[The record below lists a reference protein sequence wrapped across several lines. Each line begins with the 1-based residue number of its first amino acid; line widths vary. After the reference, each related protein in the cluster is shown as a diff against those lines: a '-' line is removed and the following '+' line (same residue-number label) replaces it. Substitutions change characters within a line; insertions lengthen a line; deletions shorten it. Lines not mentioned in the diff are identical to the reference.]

1 MTRAMADKNLLML
14 GAVGMVAGGVIMGL
28 AETSMALYT
37 GRAMG
42 GIGGAIF
49 SVILTKMVTDWFFEK
64 EIATALGIM
73 LTAWLIGIVLVGL
86 HTQASLGEMYGWN
99 SVMHATAGLAL
110 LCLVLTLCFIG
121 RRRSGTP
128 MTKRP
133 CVSVCPGG
141 NLSTWA

>member
-14 GAVGMVAGGVIMGL
+14 GAMGMVAGGVIMGL

-49 SVILTKMVTDWFFEK
+49 SVILTNMLTDWFFEK

-73 LTAWLIGIVLVGL
+73 LTAWPIGIVLGPTHPGLVGRDVWL
-86 HTQASLGEMYGWN
+86 ELGNAYHRQPGAAMARAYIAVLSGG
-99 SVMHATAGLAL
+99 AGQ
-110 LCLVLTLCFIG
+110 G
-121 RRRSGTP
+121 RR
-128 MTKRP
+128 
-133 CVSVCPGG
+133 
-141 NLSTWA
+141 